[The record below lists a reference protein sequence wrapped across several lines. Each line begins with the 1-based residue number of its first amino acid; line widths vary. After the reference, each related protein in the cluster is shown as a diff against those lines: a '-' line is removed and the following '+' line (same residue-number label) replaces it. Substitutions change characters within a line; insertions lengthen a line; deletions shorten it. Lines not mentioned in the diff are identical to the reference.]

1 MLHIPDIVLICR
13 SKYCYGIN
21 KLKWIKNIDI
31 CFSLFSIYLKWTLNM
46 KINEIYLDLYV
57 VDNNL
62 EIAILSIFCL
72 NWWRGYL
79 LLRGSHKDR
88 QIFHSLCVFEICIFA
103 DHYELCQSS
112 SWESMQSRSYQGYPR
127 SSTDWTKQDTP
138 WIGIRFT
145 L

>member
-13 SKYCYGIN
+13 SKYLYGIN
-21 KLKWIKNIDI
+21 KLKLIKNIDI

-88 QIFHSLCVFEICIFA
+88 QIFHSLCVFEICIFCRSLWTLPKQFVGIYA
-103 DHYELCQSS
+103 EQEL
-112 SWESMQSRSYQGYPR
+112 SRLS
-127 SSTDWTKQDTP
+127 K
-138 WIGIRFT
+138 IRHR
-145 L
+145 LN